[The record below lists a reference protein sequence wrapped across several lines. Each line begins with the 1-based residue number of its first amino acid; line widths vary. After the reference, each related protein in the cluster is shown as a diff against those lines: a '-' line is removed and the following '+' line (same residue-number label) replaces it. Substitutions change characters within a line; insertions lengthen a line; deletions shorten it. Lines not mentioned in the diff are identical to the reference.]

1 MFSSSYVFS
10 VKDLRK
16 EKFEMFCH
24 WSIEHSLLVGKD
36 LVLME
41 SLTEWK
47 NGIIRRR
54 NRRSRA
60 EEDYLPKGV
69 LQLERRKDRR
79 WKDAVIAVFTLVN
92 AVTYC

>member
-1 MFSSSYVFS
+1 M
-10 VKDLRK
+10 LRGGK
-16 EKFEMFCH
+16 KFESFCL
-24 WSIEHSLLVGKD
+24 WSIEHSLLLGNN

-54 NRRSRA
+54 NRGTRA

-69 LQLERRKDRR
+69 LRLERR
-79 WKDAVIAVFTLVN
+79 
-92 AVTYC
+92 

>member
-1 MFSSSYVFS
+1 MV
-10 VKDLRK
+10 
-16 EKFEMFCH
+16 CH
-24 WSIEHSLLVGKD
+24 WSIEHSLLLGKD

-54 NRRSRA
+54 KRGSRA

-69 LQLERRKDRR
+69 LQLERR
-79 WKDAVIAVFTLVN
+79 
-92 AVTYC
+92 